1 MQTHLVTSL
10 QEYFGYPPLQKIDP
24 NTQEIA
30 GGDDHQPFR
39 LGQAIIPTAIV
50 GIARFLSTEQGLR
63 SFRSGETYPNWG
75 SRIFGRNNIELCKRI
90 ADYSNLRWE
99 EVTPKMHEVIDRAFW
114 MIRSKGIVNDDELRN
129 FIEHE
134 KNLTLIFLPATL
146 KLGELLGNDAL
157 DDRTHKMEGPVSNFI
172 KKLGGSFDSAEQ
184 KSPDDSRN

>member
-1 MQTHLVTSL
+1 MQTHLVSSL
-10 QEYFGYPPLQKIDP
+10 QQYFGYPSLQKIDP
-24 NTQEIA
+24 NTQEVA
-30 GGDDHQPFR
+30 VGRDQEHLRF
-39 LGQAIIPTAIV
+39 GQAIIPTVIV

-99 EVTPKMHEVIDRAFW
+99 EVMPKMHEVIDRAFW
-114 MIRSKGIVNDDELRN
+114 MIRSKGMSNDDELRN

-157 DDRTHKMEGPVSNFI
+157 DDRTHKMEGPVSNLI
-172 KKLGGSFDSAEQ
+172 KKLGGRFDTAEQ
-184 KSPDDSRN
+184 RGTEDDGW